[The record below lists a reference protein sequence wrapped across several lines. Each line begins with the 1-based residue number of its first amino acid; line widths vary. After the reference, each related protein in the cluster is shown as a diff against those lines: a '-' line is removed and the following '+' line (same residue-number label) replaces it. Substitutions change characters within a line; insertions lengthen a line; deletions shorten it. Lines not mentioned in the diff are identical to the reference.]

1 MTMKKSRRKFS
12 SRFKSKVALEALKE
26 QSTLQELSS
35 KYEVHSNQITTWKKE
50 LMDNAEVVFDK
61 KTTSNNKEDE
71 KSKLFNK
78 IGKQQVEIDFLK
90 EVLGK

>member
-1 MTMKKSRRKFS
+1 
-12 SRFKSKVALEALKE
+12 
-26 QSTLQELSS
+26 
-35 KYEVHSNQITTWKKE
+35 
-50 LMDNAEVVFDK
+50 MDNAEVVFDK

>member
-1 MTMKKSRRKFS
+1 MKKSRRKFS

-61 KTTSNNKEDE
+61 KLPSNNKEDE

>member
-1 MTMKKSRRKFS
+1 MKKSRRKFS

-35 KYEVHSNQITTWKKE
+35 KDEVHSNQITTWKKE

>member
-1 MTMKKSRRKFS
+1 MKTSRRKFS
-12 SRFKSKVALEALKE
+12 AKFKGKVAIEALKE
-26 QSTLQELSS
+26 RSTMQELSS
-35 KYEVHSNQITTWKKE
+35 KYELHPNQITTWKKE
-50 LMDNAEVVFDK
+50 LLENVATVFEN
-61 KTTSNNKEDE
+61 KTLPNNLDDE

>member
-1 MTMKKSRRKFS
+1 MKKSRRKFS

-61 KTTSNNKEDE
+61 KLTSNNKEDE